1 LPADQRNQGS
11 GRTEIKQAD
20 FCISVARDG
29 GSESRSP
36 SCPIEAAP
44 SASGVV
50 CRGQTKSRQD
60 FSGSGIWEGPSG
72 TDGGWPIRACATAP
86 QVWPFLS
93 PIREP
98 VSRLPVDGV
107 ATDHRWPSISN
118 RCFPLDPPSVKRAA
132 TTVVPRHD
140 RNKWL
145 RIRAQQDH

>member
-1 LPADQRNQGS
+1 MFKAFDFCLPTTGQQRP
-11 GRTEIKQAD
+11 EIKQD
-20 FCISVARDG
+20 GFRIRVARER
-29 GSESRSP
+29 GSESPSP
-36 SCPIEAAP
+36 SCPIESAP

-107 ATDHRWPSISN
+107 ATD
-118 RCFPLDPPSVKRAA
+118 
-132 TTVVPRHD
+132 
-140 RNKWL
+140 
-145 RIRAQQDH
+145 